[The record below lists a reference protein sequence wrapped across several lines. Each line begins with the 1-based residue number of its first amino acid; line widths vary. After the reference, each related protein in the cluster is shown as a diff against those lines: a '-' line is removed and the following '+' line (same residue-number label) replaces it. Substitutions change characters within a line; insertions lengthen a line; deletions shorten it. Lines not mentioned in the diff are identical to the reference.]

1 MGLKYSANHVGK
13 SCAVIQAL
21 LFHLESTGRAVP
33 IPLRGPR
40 SWGEWRLGTG
50 FNLKSSTALAFD
62 KRVSLSVEALKPG
75 IDFSSLA
82 VTSWA
87 ASPSNRR
94 LLHRRGEPA
103 VQCRH
108 RRSSSEPGLLG
119 SALQLLHRH
128 LRLHLPPG
136 CHRDGVF
143 P

>member
-21 LFHLESTGRAVP
+21 LFHLESTGRAVH
-33 IPLRGPR
+33 ILLRI
-40 SWGEWRLGTG
+40 WGEWRLGIG

-82 VTSWA
+82 VKSWA

-108 RRSSSEPGLLG
+108 RCSSSEPGLLG
-119 SALQLLHRH
+119 SSLQLLHRH
-128 LRLHLPPG
+128 LLLHLPPG